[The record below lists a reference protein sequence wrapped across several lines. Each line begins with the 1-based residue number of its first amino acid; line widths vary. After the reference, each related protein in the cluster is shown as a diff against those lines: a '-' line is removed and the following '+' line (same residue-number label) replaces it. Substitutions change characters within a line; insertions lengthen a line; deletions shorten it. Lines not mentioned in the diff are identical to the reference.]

1 MIGLMS
7 KIVPSSSIKK
17 LKTKVDL
24 LGVSNEIKV
33 LDFVA
38 IRLVLT
44 ILLFVLLLVLSK
56 HGYFVAPIVSAI
68 FYFGLEYL
76 FIDLKIKKRK
86 KLLEKEAL
94 FFFEVFVLSLE
105 SGRNIRQALSVT
117 ANNVDSEIA
126 LEFKKTLEE
135 MDLGKS
141 INESLEAMK
150 KRIPSE
156 TINNAIL
163 NMIQSSTFGNSI
175 VDAMYQQIDYL
186 REKHILDIKGE
197 IAKLPTKISVIS
209 VVFFVPIMLLII
221 LIPVILNYVMK

>member
-1 MIGLMS
+1 MIGLIS

-17 LKTKVDL
+17 IKTKVDL
-24 LGVSNEIKV
+24 LGVNNEIKV
-33 LDFVA
+33 LDFIT
-38 IRLVLT
+38 IRLVFT
-44 ILLFVLLLVLSK
+44 IFIFVLLLVLSK
-56 HGYFVAPIVSAI
+56 YGYFVAPIVSII
-68 FYFGLEYL
+68 FYFGLEYF
-76 FIDLKIKKRK
+76 FIDLKIEKRK
-86 KLLEKEAL
+86 KQLEREAL

-105 SGRNIRQALSVT
+105 SGRNIRQALNVT
-117 ANNVDSEIA
+117 ANNVDSQIA

-135 MDLGKS
+135 MDMGKS

-209 VVFFVPIMLLII
+209 VVFFVPIMMLII
-221 LIPVILNYVMK
+221 LIPVILNYIMK

>member
-1 MIGLMS
+1 MIGLIS

-17 LKTKVDL
+17 IKTKVDL
-24 LGVSNEIKV
+24 LGVNNEIKV
-33 LDFVA
+33 LDFIT
-38 IRLVLT
+38 IRLVFT
-44 ILLFVLLLVLSK
+44 IFIFVLLLVLSK
-56 HGYFVAPIVSAI
+56 YGYFVAPIVSII
-68 FYFGLEYL
+68 FYFGLEYF
-76 FIDLKIKKRK
+76 FIDLRIEKRK
-86 KLLEKEAL
+86 KQLEREAL

-105 SGRNIRQALSVT
+105 SGRNIRQALNVT
-117 ANNVDSEIA
+117 ANNVDSQIA

-135 MDLGKS
+135 MDMGKS

-209 VVFFVPIMLLII
+209 VVFFVPIMMLII
-221 LIPVILNYVMK
+221 LIPVILNYIMK